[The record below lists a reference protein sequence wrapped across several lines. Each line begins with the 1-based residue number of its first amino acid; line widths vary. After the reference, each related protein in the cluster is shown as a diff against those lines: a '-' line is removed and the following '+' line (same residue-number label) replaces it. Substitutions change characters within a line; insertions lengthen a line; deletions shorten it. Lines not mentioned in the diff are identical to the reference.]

1 MRLCASTHGNVG
13 NSRSPASIVAPYR
26 RAQYPDRET
35 VGKVRE
41 ERWLICSL
49 GSFLSV
55 GPNVA
60 ECSGFRLESQPYKSK
75 KLNGIVEADETYVSG
90 KGKHGRGSVKKTP
103 LFSLIERD
111 GRVRSTVVNKVTA
124 KNLKFITRE
133 NVNKDSII
141 MIDEFRSYWG
151 LGK

>member
-1 MRLCASTHGNVG
+1 MRLCASAHGNVV

-26 RAQYPDRET
+26 RAQYPVSGNSWKSSRRTMVDL
-35 VGKVRE
+35 
-41 ERWLICSL
+41 LI
-49 GSFLSV
+49 GQF
-55 GPNVA
+55 PKRRTQ
-60 ECSGFRLESQPYKSK
+60 CSGFRLENQPYKSQ

-103 LFSLIERD
+103 LFSLIKRD

-124 KNLKFITRE
+124 KNLKFIIRE

-141 MIDEFRSYWG
+141 MTDEFRSYWG

>member
-1 MRLCASTHGNVG
+1 MVDLLIGQF
-13 NSRSPASIVAPYR
+13 PKR
-26 RAQYPDRET
+26 RTQ
-35 VGKVRE
+35 
-41 ERWLICSL
+41 
-49 GSFLSV
+49 
-55 GPNVA
+55 
-60 ECSGFRLESQPYKSK
+60 CSGFRLENQPYKSK

-124 KNLKFITRE
+124 KNLKFIIRE

-141 MIDEFRSYWG
+141 MTDEFRSYWG